1 MRLFNAQ
8 LVGVVKTQNR
18 DSINSPTK
26 GGFMNEQDLEIL
38 AEKKRQTKQAIEEL
52 KNDSARRKLEAR
64 RKIEDLKMMKE
75 MGL

>member
-1 MRLFNAQ
+1 
-8 LVGVVKTQNR
+8 
-18 DSINSPTK
+18 
-26 GGFMNEQDLEIL
+26 MNEQDLEIL

-64 RKIEDLKMMKE
+64 RKIEDIKIMKE